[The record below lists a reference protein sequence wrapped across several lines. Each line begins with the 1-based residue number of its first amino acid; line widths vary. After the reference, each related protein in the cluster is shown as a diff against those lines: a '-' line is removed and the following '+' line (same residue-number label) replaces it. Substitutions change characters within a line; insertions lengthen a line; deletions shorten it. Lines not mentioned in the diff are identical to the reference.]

1 MELPVWFEIA
11 TFVGL
16 TVLLL
21 ADLAIVARRP
31 HEPSVKEAT
40 LWVSFYVALA
50 LLFGLVIL
58 AVTDGQF
65 ATEFYAGWLTEYSLS
80 VDNLFVFVIIMA
92 RFQVPRK
99 LQQEALMVGIIIAL
113 VLRGIFILLGAA
125 VIERFTWVFY
135 IFGAFLVYT
144 AINLVRHRGEE
155 DEYEENAFIRRMRKV
170 LPITQDYHGSK
181 IRVTEN
187 GKKFWTPMIVVFLA
201 LGTTDLL
208 FALDSIPAIFGLTKE
223 PFIVFTANVF
233 ALMGLRQLYFLLG
246 GLLKRLVY
254 LSLGLAVILA
264 FIGVKLVMEA
274 LHTNELPF
282 INGGEHIEWV
292 PEIPIWLSL
301 TIILGVLV
309 VATVASLHEDPG
321 RAPRRR
327 PAGRSRMPPAAA
339 RREAAA
345 ESRGGTTSAPDEER
359 IRGSASVGGHA
370 AERPRAPAHPR
381 RPGRL
386 PGRPDGGG
394 RRHAARPGGRRVPQP
409 AVGGADRRVGRR
421 PPADLRPPR
430 QRAGLLPGRSL
441 AGLPQR
447 RAGASARRSG
457 CCPPPGARRRRLTDH
472 HLGAG
477 APVWS
482 PDSRRLAY
490 VARVPEQGRYGTV
503 DGVGPGAEPPRL
515 ITTLKYR
522 RDAVGFLARPAQPGL
537 RARPAG
543 GLRRR
548 HRARCRSPCR

>member
-1 MELPVWFEIA
+1 MDLPAWFSIA

-16 TVLLL
+16 TALLL

-31 HEPSVKEAT
+31 HEPSVKEAS
-40 LWVSFYVALA
+40 LWVSFYVGLA
-50 LLFGLVIL
+50 LLFGLVL
-58 AVTDGQF
+58 LVVTGGEF
-65 ATEFYAGWLTEYSLS
+65 AGEFYAGWLTEYSLCI
-80 VDNLFVFVIIMA
+80 DNLFVFVIIMA

-144 AINLVRHRGEE
+144 AINLVRHRDEE

-181 IRVTEN
+181 IRITEN

-254 LSLGLAVILA
+254 LSMGLAVILA

-282 INGGEHIEWV
+282 INGGEHIEAV

-309 VATVASLHEDPG
+309 VATVASLLKTRGQLIDVDEPVVEPETADSIP
-321 RAPRRR
+321 
-327 PAGRSRMPPAAA
+327 
-339 RREAAA
+339 
-345 ESRGGTTSAPDEER
+345 SRGPEALAEAEPRLGADSDEER
-359 IRGSASVGGHA
+359 
-370 AERPRAPAHPR
+370 
-381 RPGRL
+381 
-386 PGRPDGGG
+386 
-394 RRHAARPGGRRVPQP
+394 
-409 AVGGADRRVGRR
+409 
-421 PPADLRPPR
+421 
-430 QRAGLLPGRSL
+430 
-441 AGLPQR
+441 
-447 RAGASARRSG
+447 
-457 CCPPPGARRRRLTDH
+457 
-472 HLGAG
+472 
-477 APVWS
+477 
-482 PDSRRLAY
+482 SR
-490 VARVPEQGRYGTV
+490 
-503 DGVGPGAEPPRL
+503 
-515 ITTLKYR
+515 
-522 RDAVGFLARPAQPGL
+522 
-537 RARPAG
+537 
-543 GLRRR
+543 
-548 HRARCRSPCR
+548 